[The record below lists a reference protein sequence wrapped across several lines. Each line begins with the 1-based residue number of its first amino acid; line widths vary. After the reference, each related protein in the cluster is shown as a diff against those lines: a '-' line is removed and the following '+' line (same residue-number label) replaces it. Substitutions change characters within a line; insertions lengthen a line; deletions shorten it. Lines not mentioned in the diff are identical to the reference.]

1 MVYSGRV
8 RNPMLNQR
16 AFDVPGAHDPMTL
29 NGVLGKSAFLIGLVL
44 LSATA
49 LVTVTM
55 ESIQTGNT
63 EVLTIAGLLTAGAMI
78 VGFVCVIAA
87 IFVRPEA
94 MAGLSMVYAVAEG
107 LFIGGLTMV
116 FEFTYPGIAIQAML
130 ATGGIFVGMLIV
142 YRTGLIPVTENLRI
156 AVMSGMIGVVLIYLL
171 SLVFQLGF
179 GLNVPFIHG
188 SGPIGIGFSLFVIG
202 LGALSLAWDF
212 DFIEHGVEVGAPKQL
227 EWRAAFGLLV
237 TLVWIYI
244 EVLRLIAKLRNN

>member
-1 MVYSGRV
+1 
-8 RNPMLNQR
+8 
-16 AFDVPGAHDPMTL
+16 
-29 NGVLGKSAFLIGLVL
+29 
-44 LSATA
+44 
-49 LVTVTM
+49 
-55 ESIQTGNT
+55 
-63 EVLTIAGLLTAGAMI
+63 
-78 VGFVCVIAA
+78 
-87 IFVRPEA
+87 
-94 MAGLSMVYAVAEG
+94 
-107 LFIGGLTMV
+107 MV

-171 SLVFQLGF
+171 SLIFQLGF

-188 SGPIGIGFSLFVIG
+188 SGPIGIGFSL
-202 LGALSLAWDF
+202 LSSDSAPCPLAWDF